1 MVRFY
6 LHIFASAALSFL
18 SAMKKVFI
26 SCAPSINYFCNCE
39 TNVFFFS
46 YLRTAFRFSPRIVTF
61 FPRPPR
67 RSSASSPRDHATLP
81 DWRNTHFRKVRGK
94 LRRLYGGG
102 RDFFQRRRRGEDQ
115 VVVEEEGRKRVK
127 RRVATGWQRLKRL
140 SKESSFKRQ

>member
-1 MVRFY
+1 M
-6 LHIFASAALSFL
+6 ILSTYFCF
-18 SAMKKVFI
+18 SSTEFPVCYEKVFI

-39 TNVFFFS
+39 TNVFFP

-61 FPRPPR
+61 FLRPPR
-67 RSSASSPRDHATLP
+67 RSSASSPCDHATLP
-81 DWRNTHFRKVRGK
+81 DWRNTHFGKVRGK